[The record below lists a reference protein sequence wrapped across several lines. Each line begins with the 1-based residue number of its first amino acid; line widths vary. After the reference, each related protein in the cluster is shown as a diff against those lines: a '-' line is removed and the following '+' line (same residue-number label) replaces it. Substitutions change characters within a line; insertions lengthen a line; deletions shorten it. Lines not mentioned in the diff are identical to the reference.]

1 MAVSGSTVDGR
12 EISPVHLR
20 EAAENFNPDVYAAR
34 VNVEHYLSPCPSS
47 EFSAMGDVTALSTE
61 DITEGPLAG
70 RTALYAEIEP
80 TERMKQLIADGKK
93 IYSSI
98 ELHPQFSVNGRAYL
112 VGLAM
117 TDTPASLGTERL
129 KFTAQQRQV
138 VMTFNSIQGEAPLIS
153 EAIESEIIEMAEQ
166 RQEEGT
172 QWFNRVMGIIGRGRK
187 ADDASFS
194 RIQEAVEGVATS
206 QVDIIDRFNVLETRH
221 QQDRQKITSLT
232 TELTALKENCAR
244 RTAIRRTASPQRAQ
258 PPTSWLTSDK
268 TKEQIFYESGDVRY
282 YPQQAGLLYGAAGV
296 A

>member
-1 MAVSGSTVDGR
+1 MANEKKTSRKKFRVAVSGSTVDGR

-80 TERMKQLIADGKK
+80 TERMKQLVADGKK

-129 KFTAQQRQV
+129 KFTAQQRQA

-172 QWFNRVMGIIGRGRK
+172 QWFNRVMGIIGRSRK

-206 QVDIIDRFNVLETRH
+206 QADIIDRFNVLETRH
-221 QQDRQKITSLT
+221 QQDSQKITLLT
-232 TELTALKENCAR
+232 TELAALKEKL
-244 RTAIRRTASPQRAQ
+244 RTQDGDPQNRFTA
-258 PPTSWLTSDK
+258 T
-268 TKEQIFYESGDVRY
+268 
-282 YPQQAGLLYGAAGV
+282 GAASDQL
-296 A
+296 ADF

>member
-1 MAVSGSTVDGR
+1 MANEKKTSRKKFRVAVSGSTVDGR

-61 DITEGPLAG
+61 DITEGPLTG

-80 TERMKQLIADGKK
+80 TERMKQLVADGKK

-129 KFTAQQRQV
+129 KFTAQQRQA

-206 QVDIIDRFNVLETRH
+206 QADIIDRFNVLETRH
-221 QQDRQKITSLT
+221 QQDRQKIMSLT
-232 TELTALKENCAR
+232 TELTALKEKL
-244 RTAIRRTASPQRAQ
+244 RTQDGDPQNRFTA
-258 PPTSWLTSDK
+258 T
-268 TKEQIFYESGDVRY
+268 
-282 YPQQAGLLYGAAGV
+282 GAASDQL
-296 A
+296 ADF

>member
-1 MAVSGSTVDGR
+1 MANEKKTSRKKFRVAVSGSTVDGR

-80 TERMKQLIADGKK
+80 TERMKQLVADGKK

-129 KFTAQQRQV
+129 KFTAQQRQA
-138 VMTFNSIQGEAPLIS
+138 VMTFNSVQGEAPLIS

-172 QWFNRVMGIIGRGRK
+172 QLFNRVMGIIGRGRR

-206 QVDIIDRFNVLETRH
+206 QADIIDRFNTLETRH
-221 QQDRQKITSLT
+221 QQDSQKITSLT
-232 TELTALKENCAR
+232 TELAALKEKL
-244 RTAIRRTASPQRAQ
+244 RTQDGDPQNRFTA
-258 PPTSWLTSDK
+258 T
-268 TKEQIFYESGDVRY
+268 
-282 YPQQAGLLYGAAGV
+282 GAASDQL
-296 A
+296 ADF

>member
-1 MAVSGSTVDGR
+1 MANEKKTSRKKFRVAVSGSTVDGR

-61 DITEGPLAG
+61 DITEGPLTG

-80 TERMKQLIADGKK
+80 TERMKQLVADGKK

-129 KFTAQQRQV
+129 KFTAQQRQA
-138 VMTFNSIQGEAPLIS
+138 VMTFNSVQGEAPLIS

-206 QVDIIDRFNVLETRH
+206 QADIIDRFNALETRH
-221 QQDRQKITSLT
+221 QQDSQKITLLT
-232 TELTALKENCAR
+232 TELTALKEKL
-244 RTAIRRTASPQRAQ
+244 RTQDGDPQNRFTA
-258 PPTSWLTSDK
+258 T
-268 TKEQIFYESGDVRY
+268 
-282 YPQQAGLLYGAAGV
+282 GAASDQL
-296 A
+296 ADF

>member
-80 TERMKQLIADGKK
+80 TERMKQLVADGKK

-129 KFTAQQRQV
+129 KFTAQQRQA

-206 QVDIIDRFNVLETRH
+206 QADIIDRFNVLETRH

>member
-1 MAVSGSTVDGR
+1 MANEKKTSRKKFRVAVSGSTVDGR

-61 DITEGPLAG
+61 DIAEGPLAG

-80 TERMKQLIADGKK
+80 TERMKQLVADGKK

-129 KFTAQQRQV
+129 KFTAQQRQA

-206 QVDIIDRFNVLETRH
+206 QADIIDRFNVLETRH
-221 QQDRQKITSLT
+221 QQDSQKITLLT
-232 TELTALKENCAR
+232 TELAALKEKL
-244 RTAIRRTASPQRAQ
+244 RTQDGDPQNRFTA
-258 PPTSWLTSDK
+258 T
-268 TKEQIFYESGDVRY
+268 
-282 YPQQAGLLYGAAGV
+282 GAASDQL
-296 A
+296 ADF

>member
-1 MAVSGSTVDGR
+1 MANEKKTSRKKFRVAVSGSTVDGR

-80 TERMKQLIADGKK
+80 TERMKQLVADGKK

-129 KFTAQQRQV
+129 KFTAQQRQA

-206 QVDIIDRFNVLETRH
+206 QADIIDRFNVLETRH
-221 QQDRQKITSLT
+221 QQDSQKITLLT
-232 TELTALKENCAR
+232 TELAALKEKL
-244 RTAIRRTASPQRAQ
+244 RTQDGDPQNRFTA
-258 PPTSWLTSDK
+258 T
-268 TKEQIFYESGDVRY
+268 
-282 YPQQAGLLYGAAGV
+282 GAASDQL
-296 A
+296 ADF

>member
-1 MAVSGSTVDGR
+1 STVDGR

-80 TERMKQLIADGKK
+80 TERMKQLVADGKK

-129 KFTAQQRQV
+129 KFTAQQRQA

-206 QVDIIDRFNVLETRH
+206 QADIIDRFNVLETRH

-232 TELTALKENCAR
+232 TELAALKEKL
-244 RTAIRRTASPQRAQ
+244 RTQDGDPQNRFPA
-258 PPTSWLTSDK
+258 T
-268 TKEQIFYESGDVRY
+268 
-282 YPQQAGLLYGAAGV
+282 GAASDQL
-296 A
+296 ADF

>member
-1 MAVSGSTVDGR
+1 NEKKTSRKKFRVAVSGSTVDGR

-80 TERMKQLIADGKK
+80 TERMKQLVADGKK

-129 KFTAQQRQV
+129 KFTAQQRQA
-138 VMTFNSIQGEAPLIS
+138 VMTFNSAQGEAPLIS

-206 QVDIIDRFNVLETRH
+206 QADIIDRFNALETRH
-221 QQDRQKITSLT
+221 QQDSQKITSLT
-232 TELTALKENCAR
+232 TELAALKEKL
-244 RTAIRRTASPQRAQ
+244 RTQDGDPQNRFTA
-258 PPTSWLTSDK
+258 T
-268 TKEQIFYESGDVRY
+268 
-282 YPQQAGLLYGAAGV
+282 GAASDQL
-296 A
+296 ADF

>member
-1 MAVSGSTVDGR
+1 MANEKKTSRKKFRVAVSGSTVDGR

-80 TERMKQLIADGKK
+80 TERMKQLVADGKK

-129 KFTAQQRQV
+129 KFTAQQRQA

-206 QVDIIDRFNVLETRH
+206 QADIIDRFNVLETRH
-221 QQDRQKITSLT
+221 QQDSQKITLLT
-232 TELTALKENCAR
+232 TELAALKEKL
-244 RTAIRRTASPQRAQ
+244 RTQDSDPQNRFTA
-258 PPTSWLTSDK
+258 T
-268 TKEQIFYESGDVRY
+268 
-282 YPQQAGLLYGAAGV
+282 GAASDQL
-296 A
+296 ADF

>member
-1 MAVSGSTVDGR
+1 MANEKKTSHKKFRVAVSGSTVDGR

-80 TERMKQLIADGKK
+80 TERMKQLVADGKK

-129 KFTAQQRQV
+129 KFTAQQRQA

-206 QVDIIDRFNVLETRH
+206 QADIIDRFNALETRH
-221 QQDRQKITSLT
+221 QQDSQKITSLT
-232 TELTALKENCAR
+232 TELAALKEKL
-244 RTAIRRTASPQRAQ
+244 RTQDGDPQNRFTA
-258 PPTSWLTSDK
+258 T
-268 TKEQIFYESGDVRY
+268 
-282 YPQQAGLLYGAAGV
+282 GAASDQL
-296 A
+296 ADF

>member
-1 MAVSGSTVDGR
+1 MANEKKTSRKKFRVAVSGSTVDGR

-47 EFSAMGDVTALSTE
+47 EFSAMGDVTVLSTE

-80 TERMKQLIADGKK
+80 TERMKQLVADGKK

-129 KFTAQQRQV
+129 KFTAQQRQA

-206 QVDIIDRFNVLETRH
+206 QADIIDRFNALETRH
-221 QQDRQKITSLT
+221 QQDSQKITSLT
-232 TELTALKENCAR
+232 TELAALKEKLSTQDGDPQNR
-244 RTAIRRTASPQRAQ
+244 FTAT
-258 PPTSWLTSDK
+258 
-268 TKEQIFYESGDVRY
+268 
-282 YPQQAGLLYGAAGV
+282 GAASDQL
-296 A
+296 ADF

>member
-1 MAVSGSTVDGR
+1 
-12 EISPVHLR
+12 
-20 EAAENFNPDVYAAR
+20 
-34 VNVEHYLSPCPSS
+34 
-47 EFSAMGDVTALSTE
+47 MGDVTALSTE

-80 TERMKQLIADGKK
+80 TERMKQLVADGKK

-98 ELHPQFSVNGRAYL
+98 ELHPQFSVNRRAYL

-129 KFTAQQRQV
+129 KFTAQQRQA

-206 QVDIIDRFNVLETRH
+206 QADIIDRFNVLETRH

>member
-1 MAVSGSTVDGR
+1 
-12 EISPVHLR
+12 
-20 EAAENFNPDVYAAR
+20 
-34 VNVEHYLSPCPSS
+34 
-47 EFSAMGDVTALSTE
+47 

-80 TERMKQLIADGKK
+80 TERMKQLVADGKK

-129 KFTAQQRQV
+129 KFTAQQRQA
-138 VMTFNSIQGEAPLIS
+138 VMTFNSVQGEAPLIS
-153 EAIESEIIEMAEQ
+153 EAIESEIVEMAEQ

-206 QVDIIDRFNVLETRH
+206 QADIIDRFNVLETRH

-232 TELTALKENCAR
+232 TELAALKEKL
-244 RTAIRRTASPQRAQ
+244 RTQDGDPQNR
-258 PPTSWLTSDK
+258 
-268 TKEQIFYESGDVRY
+268 
-282 YPQQAGLLYGAAGV
+282 
-296 A
+296 

>member
-1 MAVSGSTVDGR
+1 MKKKTSRKKFRVAVSGSTVDGR

-80 TERMKQLIADGKK
+80 TERMKQLVADGKK

-129 KFTAQQRQV
+129 KFTAQQRQA
-138 VMTFNSIQGEAPLIS
+138 VMTFNSVQGEAPLIS

-206 QVDIIDRFNVLETRH
+206 QADIIDRFNALETRH
-221 QQDRQKITSLT
+221 QQDSQKITSLT
-232 TELTALKENCAR
+232 TELAALKEKL
-244 RTAIRRTASPQRAQ
+244 RTQDGDPQNRFTA
-258 PPTSWLTSDK
+258 T
-268 TKEQIFYESGDVRY
+268 
-282 YPQQAGLLYGAAGV
+282 GAASDQL
-296 A
+296 ADF

>member
-1 MAVSGSTVDGR
+1 NEKKTSRKKFRVAVSGSTVDGR

-80 TERMKQLIADGKK
+80 TERMKQLVADGKK

-129 KFTAQQRQV
+129 KFTAQQRQA
-138 VMTFNSIQGEAPLIS
+138 VMTFNSVQGEAPLIS

-206 QVDIIDRFNVLETRH
+206 QADIIDRFNALETRH
-221 QQDRQKITSLT
+221 QQDSQKITSLT
-232 TELTALKENCAR
+232 TELAALKEKL
-244 RTAIRRTASPQRAQ
+244 RTQDGDPQNRFTA
-258 PPTSWLTSDK
+258 T
-268 TKEQIFYESGDVRY
+268 
-282 YPQQAGLLYGAAGV
+282 GAASDQL
-296 A
+296 ADF

>member
-1 MAVSGSTVDGR
+1 MANEKKTSRKKFRVAVSGSTVDGR

-80 TERMKQLIADGKK
+80 TECMKQLVADGKK

-129 KFTAQQRQV
+129 KFTAQQRQA
-138 VMTFNSIQGEAPLIS
+138 VMTFNSIQGEGEGRMSNTFKFSSRSEKNLQGVNPDLVKVTRRALEIS
-153 EAIESEIIEMAEQ
+153 EVDFGITEGLRSRY
-166 RQEEGT
+166 RQK
-172 QWFNRVMGIIGRGRK
+172 QL
-187 ADDASFS
+187 
-194 RIQEAVEGVATS
+194 VATGKSQTMNSRHLTGHAVDVVAYIGS
-206 QVDIIDRFNVLETRH
+206 QVSWEWPLYEKIAAAF
-221 QQDRQKITSLT
+221 RQASR
-232 TELTALKENCAR
+232 ELNIPVEWGGDWKTLKDGPHFQLPHGA
-244 RTAIRRTASPQRAQ
+244 
-258 PPTSWLTSDK
+258 
-268 TKEQIFYESGDVRY
+268 
-282 YPQQAGLLYGAAGV
+282 YPA
-296 A
+296 

>member
-1 MAVSGSTVDGR
+1 MANEKKTSRKKFRVAVSGSTVDGR

-80 TERMKQLIADGKK
+80 TERMKQLVADGKK

-129 KFTAQQRQV
+129 KFTAQQRQA
-138 VMTFNSIQGEAPLIS
+138 VMTFNSVQGEAPLIS
-153 EAIESEIIEMAEQ
+153 EVIESEIIEMAEQ

-206 QVDIIDRFNVLETRH
+206 QADIIDRFNVLETRH

-232 TELTALKENCAR
+232 TELTALKEKL
-244 RTAIRRTASPQRAQ
+244 RTQDGDPQNRFTA
-258 PPTSWLTSDK
+258 
-268 TKEQIFYESGDVRY
+268 
-282 YPQQAGLLYGAAGV
+282 
-296 A
+296 

>member
-1 MAVSGSTVDGR
+1 MANEKKTSRKKFRVAVSGSTVDGR

-80 TERMKQLIADGKK
+80 TERMKQLVADGKK

-129 KFTAQQRQV
+129 KFTAQQRQA
-138 VMTFNSIQGEAPLIS
+138 VMTFNSVQGEAPLIS
-153 EAIESEIIEMAEQ
+153 EAIESEIIEMVEQ

-206 QVDIIDRFNVLETRH
+206 QADIIDRFNALETRH
-221 QQDRQKITSLT
+221 QQDSQKITSLT
-232 TELTALKENCAR
+232 TELAALKEKL
-244 RTAIRRTASPQRAQ
+244 RTQDGDPQNRFTA
-258 PPTSWLTSDK
+258 T
-268 TKEQIFYESGDVRY
+268 
-282 YPQQAGLLYGAAGV
+282 GAASDQL
-296 A
+296 ADF

>member
-1 MAVSGSTVDGR
+1 MANEKKTSRKKFRVAVSGSTVDGR

-80 TERMKQLIADGKK
+80 TERMKQLVADGKK

-129 KFTAQQRQV
+129 KFTAQQRQA
-138 VMTFNSIQGEAPLIS
+138 VMTFNSVQGEAPLIS

-206 QVDIIDRFNVLETRH
+206 QADIIDRFNALETRH
-221 QQDRQKITSLT
+221 QQDSQKITSLT
-232 TELTALKENCAR
+232 TELAALKEKL
-244 RTAIRRTASPQRAQ
+244 RTQDGDSQNRFTA
-258 PPTSWLTSDK
+258 T
-268 TKEQIFYESGDVRY
+268 
-282 YPQQAGLLYGAAGV
+282 GAASDQL
-296 A
+296 ADF

>member
-1 MAVSGSTVDGR
+1 MANEKKTSRKKFRVAVSGSTVDGR

-80 TERMKQLIADGKK
+80 TERMKQLVADGKK

-129 KFTAQQRQV
+129 KFTAQQRQA
-138 VMTFNSIQGEAPLIS
+138 VMTFNSVQGEAPLIS

-172 QWFNRVMGIIGRGRK
+172 QWFNRVMGIIGSGRK

-194 RIQEAVEGVATS
+194 RIQEALEGVATS
-206 QVDIIDRFNVLETRH
+206 QADIIDRFNVLETRH
-221 QQDRQKITSLT
+221 QQDSQKITLLT
-232 TELTALKENCAR
+232 TELAALKEKL
-244 RTAIRRTASPQRAQ
+244 RTQDGDPQNRFTA
-258 PPTSWLTSDK
+258 T
-268 TKEQIFYESGDVRY
+268 
-282 YPQQAGLLYGAAGV
+282 GAASDQL
-296 A
+296 ADF

>member
-1 MAVSGSTVDGR
+1 
-12 EISPVHLR
+12 
-20 EAAENFNPDVYAAR
+20 
-34 VNVEHYLSPCPSS
+34 
-47 EFSAMGDVTALSTE
+47 
-61 DITEGPLAG
+61 
-70 RTALYAEIEP
+70 LYAEIEP
-80 TERMKQLIADGKK
+80 TERMKQLVADGKK

-129 KFTAQQRQV
+129 KFTAQQRQA
-138 VMTFNSIQGEAPLIS
+138 VMTFNSVQGEAPLIS

-206 QVDIIDRFNVLETRH
+206 QADIIDRFNALETRH
-221 QQDRQKITSLT
+221 QQDSQKITSLT
-232 TELTALKENCAR
+232 TEL
-244 RTAIRRTASPQRAQ
+244 
-258 PPTSWLTSDK
+258 
-268 TKEQIFYESGDVRY
+268 
-282 YPQQAGLLYGAAGV
+282 
-296 A
+296 

>member
-1 MAVSGSTVDGR
+1 MANEKKTSRKKFRVAVSGSTVDGR

-80 TERMKQLIADGKK
+80 TERMKQLVADGKK

-129 KFTAQQRQV
+129 KFTAQQRQA
-138 VMTFNSIQGEAPLIS
+138 VMTFNSVQGEAPLIS
-153 EAIESEIIEMAEQ
+153 EAIESEIIKMAEQ

-206 QVDIIDRFNVLETRH
+206 QADIIDRFNALETRH
-221 QQDRQKITSLT
+221 QQDSQKITSLT
-232 TELTALKENCAR
+232 TELAALKEKL
-244 RTAIRRTASPQRAQ
+244 RTQDGDPQNRFTA
-258 PPTSWLTSDK
+258 T
-268 TKEQIFYESGDVRY
+268 
-282 YPQQAGLLYGAAGV
+282 GAASDQL
-296 A
+296 ADF

>member
-1 MAVSGSTVDGR
+1 MANEKKTSRKKFRVAVSGSTVDGR

-80 TERMKQLIADGKK
+80 TERMKQLVADGKK

-129 KFTAQQRQV
+129 KFTAQQRQA
-138 VMTFNSIQGEAPLIS
+138 VMTFNSIQGEAPIIS

-206 QVDIIDRFNVLETRH
+206 QADIIDRFNVLETRH
-221 QQDRQKITSLT
+221 QQDSQKITLLT
-232 TELTALKENCAR
+232 TELAALKEKL
-244 RTAIRRTASPQRAQ
+244 RTQDGDPQNRFTA
-258 PPTSWLTSDK
+258 T
-268 TKEQIFYESGDVRY
+268 
-282 YPQQAGLLYGAAGV
+282 GAASDQL
-296 A
+296 ADF

>member
-1 MAVSGSTVDGR
+1 MANEKKTSRKKFRVAVSGSTVDGR

-80 TERMKQLIADGKK
+80 TERMKQLVADGKK

-129 KFTAQQRQV
+129 KFTAQQRQA

-206 QVDIIDRFNVLETRH
+206 QADIIDRFNVLETRH
-221 QQDRQKITSLT
+221 QQDSQKITLLT
-232 TELTALKENCAR
+232 TELAALKEKL
-244 RTAIRRTASPQRAQ
+244 RTQDGDPQNRFTATGTASDQLA
-258 PPTSWLTSDK
+258 D
-268 TKEQIFYESGDVRY
+268 F
-282 YPQQAGLLYGAAGV
+282 
-296 A
+296 

>member
-1 MAVSGSTVDGR
+1 MANEKKTSRKKFRVAVSGSTVDGR

-80 TERMKQLIADGKK
+80 TERMKQLVADGKK

-129 KFTAQQRQV
+129 KFTAQQRQA
-138 VMTFNSIQGEAPLIS
+138 VMTFNSVQGEAPLIS

-206 QVDIIDRFNVLETRH
+206 QADIIDRFNVLETRH
-221 QQDRQKITSLT
+221 QQDSQKITSLT
-232 TELTALKENCAR
+232 TELAALKEKL
-244 RTAIRRTASPQRAQ
+244 RTQDGDPQNRFAA
-258 PPTSWLTSDK
+258 T
-268 TKEQIFYESGDVRY
+268 
-282 YPQQAGLLYGAAGV
+282 GAASDQL
-296 A
+296 ADF

>member
-1 MAVSGSTVDGR
+1 MANEKKTSRKKFRVAVSGSTVDGR

-80 TERMKQLIADGKK
+80 TERMKQLVADGKK

-129 KFTAQQRQV
+129 KFTAQQRQA

-172 QWFNRVMGIIGRGRK
+172 QWFNRVMGIIGRGHK

-206 QVDIIDRFNVLETRH
+206 QADIIDRFNALETRH
-221 QQDRQKITSLT
+221 QQDSQKITSLT
-232 TELTALKENCAR
+232 TELAALKEKL
-244 RTAIRRTASPQRAQ
+244 RTQDGDPQNRFTA
-258 PPTSWLTSDK
+258 T
-268 TKEQIFYESGDVRY
+268 
-282 YPQQAGLLYGAAGV
+282 GAASDQL
-296 A
+296 ADF